1 MQTNDATKALIW
13 FRNDLRVADNASL
26 YTACQAHDHVIA
38 YYSLDPSWF
47 EMTPLGFRRTER
59 YRARFLLESLH
70 DLQAELA
77 RCHISLVVRRSL

>member
-38 YYSLDPSWF
+38 YYSLDLMV
-47 EMTPLGFRRTER
+47 EMTPLGFRHRTLPR
-59 YRARFLLESLH
+59 PVFAGKFTRPTG
-70 DLQAELA
+70 
-77 RCHISLVVRRSL
+77 